1 VRRLG
6 YGVLWLLA
14 AYVVVLLALSCA
26 PGPGLAS
33 APGASTRD
41 EQPSRSPEAALAD
54 RFDGGRAARLRP
66 EVMSVRPHDWRAFTQ
81 GLLLHNG
88 LLYESTGLYGQSTLR
103 EVDPQTGEVYRRLDL
118 PPNLFGEG
126 LALVDDRLIQLT
138 WIEGIAIVYDLPT
151 FEKRAELRYSGEG
164 WGLCYDG
171 EKLVMSDGS
180 DQLYFREPSTF
191 ALLGQVEVLLEGR
204 PVRRLN
210 ELECVGDSVYANV
223 WQTDDILRID
233 QRTGRVVAIVD
244 ASGLLTPEERRAR
257 SPDDVL
263 NGIAY
268 DATNDAFLITGKRWP
283 SLFEVRFVPASG

>member
-1 VRRLG
+1 V
-6 YGVLWLLA
+6 
-14 AYVVVLLALSCA
+14 
-26 PGPGLAS
+26 
-33 APGASTRD
+33 PGATLA
-41 EQPSRSPEAALAD
+41 EPSGSAD
-54 RFDGGRAARLRP
+54 PARLRP

-138 WIEGIAIVYDLPT
+138 WIEGIAIVHDLPT

-180 DQLYFREPSTF
+180 DQLFFRDPTTF
-191 ALLGQVEVLLEGR
+191 QLLGQVGVLLEGR
-204 PVRRLN
+204 PVRQLN
-210 ELECVGDSVYANV
+210 ELECVGDSIYANV

-233 QRTGRVVAIVD
+233 QRTGRVIAVVD

-257 SPDDVL
+257 PPDDVL

-268 DATNDAFLITGKRWP
+268 DATNDVFLVTGKRWP
-283 SLFEVRFVPASG
+283 RLFEVRFVPGG